1 MLLLTIG
8 LLDLLLLKLLLRVR
22 LPPFLGPSRGLR
34 DLLGEMLRPSLT
46 REYGRLRGDL
56 DRLGERKRDGE
67 RVLDLDL
74 LSAPPRRGV
83 RERVRVRPRE
93 SERGIVSNNATVV

>member
-1 MLLLTIG
+1 M
-8 LLDLLLLKLLLRVR
+8 R
-22 LPPFLGPSRGLR
+22 LPLFLGPSPGLR
-34 DLLGEMLRPSLT
+34 DLLGLMLRPSLS
-46 REYGRLRGDL
+46 REYERLRGDL
-56 DRLGERKRDGE
+56 DLLGERERDGE

-93 SERGIVSNNATVV
+93 SDRGIVDNINILEW